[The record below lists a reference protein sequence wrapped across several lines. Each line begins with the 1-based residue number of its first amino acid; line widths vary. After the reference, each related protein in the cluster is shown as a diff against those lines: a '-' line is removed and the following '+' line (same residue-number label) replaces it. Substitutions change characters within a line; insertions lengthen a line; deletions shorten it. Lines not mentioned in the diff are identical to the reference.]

1 MTTDTQEGPSPSSW
15 LDRLGKLFTD
25 EVQSKDDLI
34 TVLRDAKDRDL
45 LDADVLEIMEGASQV
60 SEMRVRDIMIPR
72 AKMFFLEDDMNF
84 EEALNVVVDSA
95 HSRLPV
101 LGEGDSEAIGILLV
115 KDLLKLIQQSGL
127 HSHLD
132 WQSLVTEAT
141 FVPESKRLNVLLK
154 DFKSSRQHMALVADE
169 HGGIAGLVTIED
181 VLEQIV
187 GDIADEHDAD
197 EDVFIL
203 SHEGGLST
211 VKALTP
217 LSAFNEHFQTEL
229 SDEEC
234 DTMGGLI
241 VKACGHVP
249 EQGEVVILD
258 GFRFQ
263 VLKSDGR
270 RVHLFQ
276 VTAITDEELMAPA
289 V

>member
-1 MTTDTQEGPSPSSW
+1 MTTENQEGPSPSSW
-15 LDRLGKLFTD
+15 LDRLGKLFSD

-72 AKMFFLEDDMNF
+72 AKMFFLESDMNF
-84 EEALNVVVDSA
+84 EAALNVVVDSA

-101 LGEGDSEAIGILLV
+101 LGEDETDAIGILLV
-115 KDLLKLIQQSGL
+115 KDLLKLIQQKGL
-127 HSHLD
+127 NAELD

-154 DFKSSRQHMALVADE
+154 DFKASRQHMALVADE

-203 SHEGGLST
+203 SHDGGINT

-217 LSAFNEHFQTEL
+217 LSAFNEHFATEL
-229 SDEEC
+229 ADESC

-241 VKACGHVP
+241 VKTCGHVP
-249 EQGEVVILD
+249 EQGEVVILE
-258 GFRFQ
+258 GYRFQ

-276 VTAITDEELMAPA
+276 VTEISDEELMAPA